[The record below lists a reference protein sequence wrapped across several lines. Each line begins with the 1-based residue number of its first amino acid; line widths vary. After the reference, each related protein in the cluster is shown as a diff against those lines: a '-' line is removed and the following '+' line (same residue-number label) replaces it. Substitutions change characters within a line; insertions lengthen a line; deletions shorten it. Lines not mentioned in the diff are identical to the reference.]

1 MSTPLSYCARTPLS
15 SPSNDV
21 QTKVWAGSVYTAA
34 STTRREAES
43 SPEDDSTQTSEFEE
57 TGTIRLPLYTYWL
70 TGNTAHFTFKQS
82 RRTTSLVCDH
92 ITGTERRFTSE
103 RFETK
108 CVDKRQLCLF
118 FVRLI
123 LDTTKMCQD
132 RQTDDSMAWLVAID
146 VLLKAVSWKQLLEA
160 DSISIGLQDT
170 GKPGEKCRWEHV
182 ALNGDPYIIKEPPRN
197 CLAWYFEHDLKGTLT
212 MS

>member
-1 MSTPLSYCARTPLS
+1 MSTPPSYRTRTHLS
-15 SPSNDV
+15 SSSNDV
-21 QTKVWAGSVYTAA
+21 EGKVWAGSVHTAA
-34 STTRREAES
+34 STRRETES
-43 SPEDDSTQTSEFEE
+43 SPGDDTTLPSEFEE
-57 TGTIRLPLYTYWL
+57 TGTIRLSLYTYWL
-70 TGNTAHFTFKQS
+70 TGNTAHFTFKQGL
-82 RRTTSLVCDH
+82 RTTSLVCDH

-103 RFETK
+103 RNEKK

-123 LDTTKMCQD
+123 LDTTKMCED
-132 RQTDDSMAWLVAID
+132 RQTDESMDWLVAID

-170 GKPGEKCRWEHV
+170 AKPGEKCRWEHV
-182 ALNGDPYIIKEPPRN
+182 ALNGDPYIEKEPLRN
-197 CLAWYFEHDLKGTLT
+197 CLAWYFEYDLKGDLP

>member
-1 MSTPLSYCARTPLS
+1 MSTPSSCYTRTHPS
-15 SPSNDV
+15 SSSNDAD
-21 QTKVWAGSVYTAA
+21 TRVWAGSAYTAA
-34 STTRREAES
+34 FSRRETE
-43 SPEDDSTQTSEFEE
+43 PLLGDDTTQPSELDE
-57 TGTIRLPLYTYWL
+57 TGIIRLPLYTYWL
-70 TGNTAHFTFKQS
+70 TGNTAHFTFKQGL
-82 RRTTSLVCDH
+82 RTTSLICDH

-103 RFETK
+103 RFEKK

-123 LDTTKMCQD
+123 LDTTKMCED
-132 RQTDDSMAWLVAID
+132 RQTDESMAWLVAID
-146 VLLKAVSWKQLLEA
+146 VLLQAVSWKQLLQA

-170 GKPGEKCRWEHV
+170 AKPGEKCRWEHV
-182 ALNGDPYIIKEPPRN
+182 ALNGDPYIKKEPPRN